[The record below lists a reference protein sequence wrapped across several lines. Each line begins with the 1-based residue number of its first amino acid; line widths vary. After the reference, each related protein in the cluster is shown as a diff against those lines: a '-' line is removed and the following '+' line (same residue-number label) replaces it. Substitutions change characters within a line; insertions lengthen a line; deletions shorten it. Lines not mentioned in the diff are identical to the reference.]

1 MISVA
6 SFSGHI
12 YADQFSR
19 SRASRS
25 WKESRHAADGLLLHC
40 RRHCKVFCLKA
51 AVHTTHDALPEPET
65 EIRIVAAF
73 FVVIIASPYRTGI
86 VGGISAEP
94 EVLVIGGSTR
104 FASDRHIADLTCCTS
119 TAVYYIL
126 HSAGQNGS
134 CAFLENSAAFAGTVQ
149 QYISVVIQNLG
160 IQHRL
165 VVNTAVCDSSIGGA
179 EFIVVDTIRQTAKS
193 KCLSQVGEYGAVPFL
208 SVYQSADAEVFTV
221 IISQLLADLIAQLNG
236 ADVDRPC
243 DSIPDCTVTA
253 VSVVRVP

>member
-1 MISVA
+1 MN
-6 SFSGHI
+6 
-12 YADQFSR
+12 
-19 SRASRS
+19 
-25 WKESRHAADGLLLHC
+25 
-40 RRHCKVFCLKA
+40 
-51 AVHTTHDALPEPET
+51 TTHDALPETET
-65 EIRIVAAF
+65 EICIVATF
-73 FVVIIASPYRTGI
+73 FVIVISAPYCAGI
-86 VGGISAEP
+86 IWSVSAEP
-94 EVLVIGGSTR
+94 EVLVIGGSTC
-104 FASDRHIADLTCCTS
+104 FACNRHVADPACCTG
-119 TAVYYIL
+119 TAVYNIL

-134 CAFLENSAAFAGTVQ
+134 CAFFENSAAFAGTVQ

-165 VVNTAVCDSSIGGA
+165 VVNTAVCDRSIGGA

-253 VSVVRVP
+253 VSVVCVP

>member
-1 MISVA
+1 M
-6 SFSGHI
+6 
-12 YADQFSR
+12 
-19 SRASRS
+19 
-25 WKESRHAADGLLLHC
+25 
-40 RRHCKVFCLKA
+40 
-51 AVHTTHDALPEPET
+51 HTTHDTLPEPET

-94 EVLVIGGSTR
+94 EVLVIGGSTC
-104 FASDRHIADLTCCTS
+104 FACNRHVADPACCTG
-119 TAVYYIL
+119 TAVYNIL
-126 HSAGQNGS
+126 HSAGQDCSCTFFENG
-134 CAFLENSAAFAGTVQ
+134 AAFAGAVQ
-149 QYISVVIQNLG
+149 QYVPVMIQNLG

-165 VVNTAVCDSSIGGA
+165 IVNTAVCDSSIGSA
-179 EFIVVDTIRQTAKS
+179 EFIVVDAIRQTAKS

-208 SVYQSADAEVFTV
+208 SVYQSADAEIFTV
-221 IISQLLADLIAQLNG
+221 IISQLLADLIAQFNG